1 MGKQKN
7 AQQHPDPAAS
17 TNTPVEV
24 FVARQPIYDAAM
36 AVIAYELLYRH
47 SPRSTKAEFAD
58 PGLATLQVVTN
69 AALEIGLERIAGGL
83 PLHINFPEEL
93 LTTVPDLPLR
103 PELAVIEVL
112 ERVPAKPE

>member
-83 PLHINFPEEL
+83 PLPIHFSQQ
-93 LTTVPDLPLR
+93 TLPPLPHPPPPPGR
-103 PELAVIEVL
+103 GG
-112 ERVPAKPE
+112 